1 MFRAVNMI
9 GAVANMV
16 HLLYSEMDYAAKHI
30 AKYAMPKKLEFRE
43 PPKNPRRQGGL
54 PTARGRENCQ
64 KKGRRGVKACKN
76 QLTITGEDDKI
87 LY

>member
-43 PPKNPRRQGGL
+43 SLPKTLIDKVAYRQL
-54 PTARGRENCQ
+54 VEEKTAKR
-64 KKGRRGVKACKN
+64 KAA
-76 QLTITGEDDKI
+76 GE
-87 LY
+87 